1 MQFQRKSGVIV
12 KLALLQM
19 IGTVAFSGVLYFCF
33 DARQALSAL
42 LGGLVASVTSF
53 YMAGRLFTSKQE
65 CPPEEMLARFYASVV
80 LKVILTL
87 AMIAICIIVM
97 KVSFLPFII
106 AYFIAA
112 GIVNWLF
119 LLVPDSEFNK

>member
-1 MQFQRKSGVIV
+1 
-12 KLALLQM
+12 
-19 IGTVAFSGVLYFCF
+19 
-33 DARQALSAL
+33 
-42 LGGLVASVTSF
+42 
-53 YMAGRLFTSKQE
+53 MAGRLFTSKQE
-65 CPPEEMLARFYASVV
+65 SPPEEMLARFYASVV

>member
-1 MQFQRKSGVIV
+1 MQSQRKSGMLV
-12 KLALLQM
+12 KLALLQI
-19 IGTVAFSGVLYFCF
+19 IGTVIFSVVLYFCF

-42 LGGLVASVTSF
+42 LGGLIASVTSF

-65 CPPEEMLARFYASVV
+65 SPPEEMLARFYASVV

-97 KVSFLPFII
+97 KVSFLSLIHI
-106 AYFIAA
+106 
-112 GIVNWLF
+112 
-119 LLVPDSEFNK
+119 